1 MLVVPLRR
9 YLKLCVKTSFVFA
22 MGDNHRVIGLSP
34 IASALSSVKLA
45 ALPAFHAESPD
56 VFLLKGNFYAGKR
69 SWKQKIP

>member
-1 MLVVPLRR
+1 
-9 YLKLCVKTSFVFA
+9 
-22 MGDNHRVIGLSP
+22 MGDNHCVIGLSP